1 MAKTN
6 KTTTNRAEQTS
17 SAERATL
24 NTASADTWFKSNKT
38 RPKTVVLTL
47 QRTSSGYTVEQ
58 ATVLKRTN
66 QYGVQPVQVA
76 AKDIVSDIN
85 RRGLIA

>member
-6 KTTTNRAEQTS
+6 KTNSRAERTC

-24 NTASADTWFKSNKT
+24 NTDSADTWFKSNKT

-58 ATVLKRTN
+58 ATILNRTN
-66 QYGVQPVQVA
+66 QYGIRPVQV
-76 AKDIVSDIN
+76 S
-85 RRGLIA
+85 